1 MLPQKRNKM
10 KIVNNYEEL
19 EALQGQ
25 EIGMSDY
32 EMVTQDKINK
42 FAEAT
47 NDFQWIHIDEERAK
61 KESPFGTT
69 IAHGYLTV
77 SMITNFWYQVIEVQ
91 NVKLIVNYG
100 IEALRF
106 VEPVLVNDKIRARF
120 VMKKVQNLR
129 GVAKAEVEAVIEI
142 DGKAKPALKAVFIF
156 LYHFA

>member
-1 MLPQKRNKM
+1 M

-25 EIGMSDY
+25 EIGISDY
-32 EMVTQDKINK
+32 EMVTQYKINK

-47 NDFQWIHIDEERAK
+47 NDFQWIHIDQERAK

-77 SMITNFWYQVIEVQ
+77 SMITSFWYQVIEVQ

-142 DGKAKPALKAVFIF
+142 EGKTKPALKAVFIF